1 MARPGEKSSPD
12 PIADAGLQYLSEA
25 AKAAETLTTLDQ
37 LPLGGRLLVRS
48 KKDWRVAVV
57 SRISEGQVTI
67 SVASPRGGC
76 YRLRRAFDAQIV
88 FDGQIPFLKVDPS
101 EPWRENFVSY
111 DVRW

>member
-1 MARPGEKSSPD
+1 MGP
-12 PIADAGLQYLSEA
+12 
-25 AKAAETLTTLDQ
+25 AETLTILHQ

-57 SRISEGQVTI
+57 AQIREDQIVI

-76 YRLRRAFDAQIV
+76 YRLRRAFDAEIA
-88 FDGQIPFLKVDPS
+88 FDGGIPFLKVDTG
-101 EPWRENFVSY
+101 EPWRDNFVSY